1 MCVILV
7 KHTEEHF
14 PVQSSVMAYY
24 VLMGTF
30 ESLLWST
37 VEEMNTENQVSAQI
51 YSDFY
56 KLSLGLIL
64 CFDYLNKNWSNY

>member
-1 MCVILV
+1 MCVIPV

-14 PVQSSVMAYY
+14 PVQSSVIACY

-37 VEEMNTENQVSAQI
+37 VGEMNTENQVSAQI

-64 CFDYLNKNWSNY
+64 CFDYLNKNWSNC